1 VPGRSGAV
9 RARWRAGG
17 DARAPRAASTAAVGR
32 APVAPEGARRRYREG
47 LGQGQ
52 RRPLSILRRTDRGC
66 TPGGPRAQIDARAG
80 TLQLVTA
87 TGHRHSK
94 IQDGSF
100 GGALFKA
107 TQAKSGITKGL
118 TTLTLLEDAFRGAPS
133 YSSCRFAK
141 ALAGPLAARIAASRP
156 SILQTLHARDH
167 HGRFRTRGRYSAGT
181 VRGTIWDT
189 TETCAGTL
197 TTVKR
202 GTVDVLDFGTRKTI
216 RVHAGHHYLAQAKH
230 K

>member
-1 VPGRSGAV
+1 MKRTRQLS
-9 RARWRAGG
+9 
-17 DARAPRAASTAAVGR
+17 ASST
-32 APVAPEGARRRYREG
+32 
-47 LGQGQ
+47 
-52 RRPLSILRRTDRGC
+52 RT
-66 TPGGPRAQIDARAG
+66 
-80 TLQLVTA
+80 
-87 TGHRHSK
+87 
-94 IQDGSF
+94 GSSVF
-100 GGALFKA
+100 P
-107 TQAKSGITKGL
+107 
-118 TTLTLLEDAFRGAPS
+118 GAPS
-133 YSSCRFAK
+133 YAQCK
-141 ALAGPLAARIAASRP
+141 ATKATTGPLSAHTASTRP